1 MVASC
6 NYIDAKS
13 YTDGFVTGPMFD
25 QTSQLLKCPNCDALI
40 WLEDISLRPLSES
53 EQAKDNEYGELLDR
67 LLDEPVKG
75 DSRWAI
81 LKDLEKSIPPYA
93 YGTAIDQKLV
103 GRALKK
109 TIWRTPEEEKYIR
122 IRVWWKSNHPYRKYS
137 SKYFDLV
144 EKLVDLLAR
153 KLEPLDLTD
162 PDKVEMFRELGRLEE
177 RGAAWKED
185 FLRRIFSG
193 SQSETSSDKLSELLD
208 SINPYEGLPT
218 HLIFRYMGGDLGSRD
233 REEIP
238 KDCDMLAVGTA
249 YLNRLLSLLDA
260 TKPDEALTRAEILR
274 ELGRLEERDCYR
286 KESLKNGDLVSE
298 LLKSLD
304 AADPDDALFKEE
316 VHRALTEL
324 EEDST
329 DQKDTLEL
337 GELTAKEITNL
348 KKVLELLD
356 KTQPDEDLLRAE
368 ILCELS
374 REGEYNGVQKS
385 YDLAAKSTKI
395 LEEIWKP
402 LENSTNPTVPLLIEK
417 ILHELARRENGER
430 YSKEILKRR
439 NLAAGKRKNL
449 KRLARFVDAA
459 DPSDA
464 LLKDQI
470 LRLFRVVGERSRER
484 KEILKNQDFTAEETA
499 NLERLLSL
507 FDSTKPGEA
516 LYRAEILRELRRF
529 EECISEL
536 RRPFEG
542 GYLRTAP
549 AIKVLAEK
557 RDWLVDE
564 IG

>member
-316 VHRALTEL
+316 IHRALTEL

-348 KKVLELLD
+348 KK
-356 KTQPDEDLLRAE
+356 
-368 ILCELS
+368 
-374 REGEYNGVQKS
+374 
-385 YDLAAKSTKI
+385 LAAKSTKI